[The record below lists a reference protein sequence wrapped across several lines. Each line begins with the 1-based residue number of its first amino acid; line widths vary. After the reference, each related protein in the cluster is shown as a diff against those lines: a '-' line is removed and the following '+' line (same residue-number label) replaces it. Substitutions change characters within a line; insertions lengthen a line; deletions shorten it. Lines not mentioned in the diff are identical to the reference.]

1 MQSRQIKVAVS
12 LVMIAAA
19 AVTVA
24 FRYYRPLP
32 KLEPGPH
39 LGIGQ
44 SLAERA
50 AKLLQ
55 SGGRIILIT
64 PDTQANRFPG
74 AAIQLKA
81 FHEALQ
87 RAGLSVA
94 ATNIIKLDPNRV
106 TRAPPGDFADILRK
120 NKEADVVVSL
130 LGPPVLSPEQKTRV
144 GEKHPKVVAVCSG
157 DMPRQIKLRPLFA
170 DNLLH
175 AAILSR
181 PSPSPNLPASGKPAD
196 WFSHFF
202 LWITPENVID
212 LPDGGG
218 K

>member
-1 MQSRQIKVAVS
+1 MQSRQIKVALS

-19 AVTVA
+19 AVTLAV
-24 FRYYRPLP
+24 RYFRPLP
-32 KLEPGPH
+32 QLEPGPH
-39 LGIGQ
+39 LGIGE
-44 SLAERA
+44 SLADRA

-55 SGGRIILIT
+55 GGGRIILIT

-81 FHEALQ
+81 FHAALR
-87 RAGLSVA
+87 RANLSVA

-120 NKEADVVVSL
+120 NKDTDVVVSL
-130 LGPPVLSPEQKTRV
+130 LGPPVLTPEQKARV

-157 DMPRQIKLRPLFA
+157 EMPRQIKLRPLFA

-181 PSPSPNLPASGKPAD
+181 PNLSPNLPVSENPAD
-196 WFSHFF
+196 WFNHFF
-202 LWITPENVID
+202 FWVTPENVID
-212 LPDGGG
+212 LPNGGG
-218 K
+218 R